1 MLKHLLDNALQLEF
15 RLWAKDAPYDCKDLL
30 KTRSYRWGTHPI
42 HNFKAWHVEILE
54 NNVEEEIKYL
64 RSSIY
69 GRAID
74 IPIDILD
81 AFSKYSIN
89 NQLLEKQDKYTD
101 KFTWVQTLCKV
112 QC

>member
-1 MLKHLLDNALQLEF
+1 MQ
-15 RLWAKDAPYDCKDLL
+15 LL
-30 KTRSYRWGTHPI
+30 KRYLKPFRVSY
-42 HNFKAWHVEILE
+42 NFKAWYVEILE
-54 NNVEEEIKYL
+54 NNVEEEINYL

-69 GRAID
+69 GRTID

-112 QC
+112 Q